1 MGRCNSAILAQ
12 ANGPTPMSA
21 TPAQQFTLN
30 GANYDGS
37 QLPPEGQ
44 RVLALL
50 NEAQA
55 ELSRLETR
63 KALLQAAQQQLI
75 NQLKPL
81 LPAPIP
87 SQPAGAV
94 GILGHASDQIP
105 TTPVQKPAEEPAPF
119 PDNIPDEIRA

>member
-1 MGRCNSAILAQ
+1 
-12 ANGPTPMSA
+12 MSA
-21 TPAQQFTLN
+21 TPAQLFTLN
-30 GANYDGS
+30 GTNYDGN

-50 NEAQA
+50 NEAQT
-55 ELSRLETR
+55 ELARLETR

-105 TTPVQKPAEEPAPF
+105 TTPVEKPAEEPAPF
-119 PDNIPDEIRA
+119 PEEIPEEIRA

>member
-1 MGRCNSAILAQ
+1 
-12 ANGPTPMSA
+12 MSA

>member
-1 MGRCNSAILAQ
+1 
-12 ANGPTPMSA
+12 MSA
-21 TPAQQFTLN
+21 TPAHQFTLN

-55 ELSRLETR
+55 ELVRLETR

-87 SQPAGAV
+87 SQLAGAV

-105 TTPVQKPAEEPAPF
+105 TTSVQKPGEEPAPF
-119 PDNIPDEIRA
+119 PANIPDEIRA

>member
-1 MGRCNSAILAQ
+1 MN
-12 ANGPTPMSA
+12 A
-21 TPAQQFTLN
+21 TPSQPFTLN

-44 RVLALL
+44 RVLGLL

-55 ELSRLETR
+55 ELARLETR

-75 NQLKPL
+75 SQLKPL
-81 LPAPIP
+81 LPDPIP
-87 SQPAGAV
+87 SQRVGAV

-105 TTPVQKPAEEPAPF
+105 TTPVEKPAEEPAPL